1 MTKPFLPTLLL
12 LLTTLISVNAAPQA
26 RDEVP
31 EPLKAW
37 VPWSLYGAEEQL
49 CPIAYNDGESHHCNW
64 ISGVTLNLK
73 QQGGSWTQTVLNFKQ
88 DWTPIPGNARHWPQN
103 VKLDGKP
110 VVVSVRQEMPGVYLS
125 AGQHLLSGEFAWKE
139 MPESLPVPQSAGLIN
154 LSLDG
159 KVVANPKTEGSGL
172 LWLRAG
178 DSETGEARL
187 DLHVHRLIDDDIP
200 MQVTTHI
207 ELSASGKNREQLL
220 PNVLLPGFTALSL
233 SSPLPARVEADGS
246 LRVQVRA
253 GRWEILLTG
262 RSLDA
267 VKSLALPK
275 PATPL
280 AEEEIWSFSPHG
292 NLRQVTIEGVPSI
305 DPQQSTLPQNWRK
318 LPAYRVLPGEKMQFT
333 ETRRGDATPM
343 PDHLALT
350 RNIWMDF
357 DGGGYTIQDNITGTI
372 SQSWRL
378 EMLKSQV
385 LGHVSVD
392 GADQYITRLP
402 AEAKGGDNPG
412 VEIRQGNVHI
422 TAESRQGD
430 SRTLSATGWTQN
442 FNSLAATLHL
452 PPGWRLLHVSGVDR
466 APSSWVER
474 WSLFDFFLLLMTTL
488 ATGKLFGW
496 RSGAVALGGLLL
508 SWHEPDAPHLA
519 WINLLVLVALFRVL
533 PAGKLVKALRVYWAI
548 SLASLALLLLP
559 FAVNEIRQ
567 VLYPALERPTL
578 MESAYPVNAQ
588 QVLEE
593 AKPAPPPP
601 PAEVAAAAAP
611 AADAE
616 PNQAEND
623 NAPNSPPDQQA
634 LVVPS
639 KQKAIQQN
647 APMNSLKSGARS
659 AARLAKGDEPL
670 QQRKFNYT
678 LDPNTKVQTGPGLP
692 DWRWGEHALVWSGPV
707 EQGQDLHLWLL
718 SPFMN
723 GLFTLLRLTALLF
736 LLLRLSPLPLRRPNW
751 QFGAG
756 AAQAAA
762 VCLLALLLAPQQK
775 ALAAEI
781 PDDNVLGQLRERL
794 LAKPD
799 CLPGCAQI
807 NRLGVYVSAGGLQL
821 RLEAHANI
829 DTAIPLPG
837 GANQWRPER
846 VVVDGKP
853 ASGLQRDDAGN
864 LWLILTRGV
873 HQIAMESSLARRDTL
888 QIALP
893 LKPYRVDA
901 QLDNWTLEGLTAE
914 GLAGESLLLSR
925 INKEAGGDAGGDD
938 NLPPFVRVSRTL
950 SLGLTWQVTTQ
961 VSRIGPSLAP
971 LLVEIPLLAG
981 ESVTSSEVRVEN
993 GRALI
998 NLGRNAEVAF
1008 DSNLKEAP
1016 SIELIASRAANQI
1029 QHWRLDLGPQWHAT
1043 LAGIPVVQQQDSQL
1057 RWLPE
1062 WRPWP
1067 GEQVKISLVKPVGIP
1082 GQTLTLDS
1090 SRLNLQPGIRATDA
1104 TLTLSLRAG
1113 QGGTHTIQ
1121 LPEGAALQSVVLGG
1135 QPQAIRQ
1142 DGRRVTLPINPGRQ
1156 DVTLSWRE
1164 PRGMDMLFRTSQVD
1178 IGIAGVNG
1186 RLQLTVPQ
1194 DRWTL
1199 LLGGPRLGPAILF
1212 WGVVVVLG
1220 VVAFG
1225 LGRVRI
1231 TPLRGW
1237 QWFLLGLGLAPVS
1250 WGLSMLLIGWLLALG
1265 ARGHF
1270 VTSAPRPGLFNAGQ
1284 FCLVVWTVA
1293 ALVGL
1298 FVAVQQGLLGYPD
1311 MQITG
1316 NGSNAWQLNWFTDR
1330 TTASLP
1336 TAWVLSLPLLA
1347 YRLIMLLWATW
1358 LAYAL
1363 LKWIKWGWEAFSSG
1377 PGMWCKR
1384 PPRKAK
1390 VAEAAA
1396 VAEGDD
1402 VPAQPDQT

>member
-1 MTKPFLPTLLL
+1 MTKPFLPSLLL
-12 LLTTLISVNAAPQA
+12 FLIILSVGAVPMT

-31 EPLKAW
+31 DPLKSW
-37 VPWSLYGAEEQL
+37 VPWSLYGAEDQL
-49 CPIAYNDGESHHCNW
+49 CPSAYNNGDNHRCNW
-64 ISGVTLNLK
+64 ISSVDLNLK
-73 QQGGSWTQTVLNFKQ
+73 HQGGSWTQAVLSYKL
-88 DWTPIPGNARHWPQN
+88 DWTSIPGNAKHWPQN

-110 VVVSVRQEMPGVYLS
+110 VVVTAKQEVPGVYLS
-125 AGQHLLSGEFAWKE
+125 AGQHVVSGDFEWKD
-139 MPESLPVPQSAGLIN
+139 MPESLLVPQSAGLIS
-154 LSLDG
+154 LTLDG
-159 KVVANPKTEGSGL
+159 KAVPNPKTEDTGL
-172 LWLRAG
+172 LWLRAS
-178 DSETGEARL
+178 DSDTGEARL
-187 DLHVHRLIDDDIP
+187 DLRVHRKIDDDIP

-207 ELSASGKNREQLL
+207 ELSASGKNRELLL
-220 PNVLLPGFTALSL
+220 PNVLLPGFTALAL
-233 SSPLPARVEADGS
+233 TSPLPARVEADGS

-262 RSLDA
+262 RSLDV

-275 PATPL
+275 PAAPL
-280 AEEEIWSFSPHG
+280 VEEEIWSFVAHS
-292 NLRQVTIEGVPSI
+292 NLRQVTIDGVPSI

-318 LPAYRVLPGEKMQFT
+318 LPAYRLLPGQSMVFT
-333 ETRRGDATPM
+333 ENRRGDATPM
-343 PDHLALT
+343 PDRLALT

-402 AEAKGGDNPG
+402 GDNNPG
-412 VEIRQGNVHI
+412 VEIRQGNVRI

-496 RSGAVALGGLLL
+496 RWGVIALGGLVL
-508 SWHEPDAPHLA
+508 SWHEAKAPHLA
-519 WINLLVLVALFRVL
+519 WVNLLVLVALFRVL
-533 PAGKLVKALRVYWAI
+533 PAGKLVRVLRVYWAI
-548 SLASLALLLLP
+548 SLVSLSLLLLP
-559 FAVNEIRQ
+559 FAVNQVRK
-567 VLYPALERPTL
+567 VLYPALEGPTL
-578 MESAYPVNAQ
+578 MESAYPVMAAAPAAAPQ
-588 QVLEE
+588 AVQEE
-593 AKPAPPPP
+593 KPTDAAAPPP
-601 PAEVAAAAAP
+601 PAE
-611 AADAE
+611 AE
-616 PNQAEND
+616 TDKPVQQQAMNEALM
-623 NAPNSPPDQQA
+623 NAPNMD
-634 LVVPS
+634 LNVKRKVS
-639 KQKAIQQN
+639 KA
-647 APMNSLKSGARS
+647 MNSVGQLSKS
-659 AARLAKGDEPL
+659 DQYQ
-670 QQRKFNYT
+670 QQRNFNYT
-678 LDPNTKVQTGPGLP
+678 LDPRTKVQTGPGLP
-692 DWRWGEHALVWSGPV
+692 DWRWGTHALIWSGPV
-707 EQGQDLHLWLL
+707 EQGQELKLWLL
-718 SPFMN
+718 SPAMN
-723 GLFTLLRLTALLF
+723 GLLTLLRLAALLI
-736 LLLRLSPLPLRRPNW
+736 LLLRLSPIPLRMPNW
-751 QFGAG
+751 KTGTGAT
-756 AAQAAA
+756 QAAA

-781 PDDNVLGQLRERL
+781 PDDSVLGQLRERL

-807 NRLGVYVSAGGLQL
+807 NRLGVYASAGGLQL
-821 RLEAHANI
+821 RLEAHASV

-837 GANQWRPER
+837 GANQWLPER
-846 VVVDGKP
+846 VLVDGKP
-853 ASGLQRDDAGN
+853 AGGLQRDAAGS

-873 HQIAMESSLARRDTL
+873 HQIVMESSLARRDSL

-893 LKPYRVDA
+893 LKPYRVDT
-901 QLDNWTLEGLTAE
+901 QLDNWTLDGLTAE
-914 GLAGESLLLSR
+914 GLAGESLILSR
-925 INKEAGGDAGGDD
+925 INKEAGSEASGDD
-938 NLPPFVRVSRTL
+938 NLPPLVRVERTL
-950 SLGLTWQVTTQ
+950 SLGLNWQITTQ

-981 ESVTSSEVRVEN
+981 ESVTSGEVRVDN

-998 NLGRNAEVAF
+998 NLGRNAEVSF
-1008 DSNLKEAP
+1008 DSSLKESP
-1016 SIELIASRAANQI
+1016 TVELLASRASNQI

-1043 LAGIPVVQQQDSQL
+1043 LAGIPVVQQQDSQM

-1090 SRLNLQPGIRATDA
+1090 SRLSLKPGIRATDA

-1113 QGGTHTIQ
+1113 QGGQHTLQ
-1121 LPEGAALQSVVLGG
+1121 LPEGASLQSVVLNG
-1135 QPQAIRQ
+1135 QQQAIRQ

-1156 DVTLSWRE
+1156 EVTLSWRE
-1164 PRGMDMLFRTSQVD
+1164 PRGMGMLFRTSQVD
-1178 IGIAGVNG
+1178 SGVAGVNG
-1186 RLQLTVPQ
+1186 RLQLVVPQ

-1199 LLGGPRLGPAILF
+1199 LLGGPHLGPAILF

-1237 QWFLLGLGLAPVS
+1237 QWFLLGLGLAPIS

-1265 ARGHF
+1265 ARRHF

-1284 FCLVVWTVA
+1284 FLLVAWTFA
-1293 ALVGL
+1293 AMVGL

-1316 NGSNAWQLNWFTDR
+1316 NGSNAWLLNWFTDR
-1330 TTASLP
+1330 TTANLP

-1384 PPRKAK
+1384 PPRKAR
-1390 VAEAAA
+1390 VAEPAA
-1396 VAEGDD
+1396 VAEDD
-1402 VPAQPDQT
+1402 GVQTQPDQP